1 MDFKLDED
9 GYVMHS
15 SIDFEDFD
23 IIRKYLEWRVYELGW
38 NAEEAE
44 GSEQAA
50 WRKHYEAIKAE
61 LEGFLKFERICR
73 QLPNEQESKGQVAK
87 AACAP

>member
-1 MDFKLDED
+1 MTFELDED
-9 GYVMHS
+9 GYVLHS

-23 IIRKYLEWRVYELGW
+23 IIRKYLEWRVCTLRRD
-38 NAEEAE
+38 AEESVGKERAF
-44 GSEQAA
+44 
-50 WRKHYEAIKAE
+50 WRKHHKAMKLE
-61 LEGFLKFERICR
+61 LKSLIRFERICR